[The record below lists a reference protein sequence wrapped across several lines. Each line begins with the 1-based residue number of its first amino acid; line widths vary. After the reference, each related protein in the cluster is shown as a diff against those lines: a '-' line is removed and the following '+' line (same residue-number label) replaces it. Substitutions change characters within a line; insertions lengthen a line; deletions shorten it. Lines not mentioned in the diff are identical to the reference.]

1 MSYPCRIKVLV
12 QFSVIFDITNTAVIL
27 TLLFLF
33 TDFSFESLFEGL
45 LGDDIA
51 KLFLDILVNTLSF
64 VDLTGKS
71 SDAKI

>member
-1 MSYPCRIKVLV
+1 M
-12 QFSVIFDITNTAVIL
+12 TVIL

-33 TDFSFESLFEGL
+33 TDFSFEPLFEGL

-51 KLFLDILVNTLSF
+51 KRFLDILANTLSF

>member
-1 MSYPCRIKVLV
+1 MSYPSRIKILV
-12 QFSVIFDITNTAVIL
+12 QFSVIFDITNTTVIL

-33 TDFSFESLFEGL
+33 TDFSFEPLFEGL

-51 KLFLDILVNTLSF
+51 KLFLDILANTFSF

-71 SDAKI
+71 SNAKI